1 MTAILI
7 FKRCVE
13 AIRQGWL
20 IERVSATDKEYHFQ
34 NWFRARLAET
44 GLNFEIGRRN
54 SYPDFRMVAT
64 TTWFKAG

>member
-13 AIRQGWL
+13 AIRQGSL

-34 NWFRARLAET
+34 NWFRARSAET
-44 GLNFEIGRRN
+44 GLTSKSAAGT
-54 SYPDFRMVAT
+54 AT
-64 TTWFKAG
+64 PTSVWSRPPKVTS